1 MALQA
6 SAPGELRGALG
17 RLGYLCA
24 EGGKAKFVAAADCSM
39 LEFTINAFGSARI
52 VDGRT
57 QWS

>member
-24 EGGKAKFVAAADCSM
+24 KGGKAKFVAAADCSNP
-39 LEFTINAFGSARI
+39 LSAA
-52 VDGRT
+52 VKN
-57 QWS
+57 SS